1 MRLHTEAGMR
11 LTPPSPSDTC
21 HWSLGPTGE
30 PSLVR
35 RTPPRPGWPG
45 QTWPASFDRRR
56 RSVQT
61 SSTFRYRF
69 ATCARIAVIL
79 STFCQRFSSFL
90 DIFDVALSLGL
101 WATSF
106 SLRSVCFVDFSLDL
120 GRFVVS
126 ASSDRSGALV
136 ASFE

>member
-11 LTPPSPSDTC
+11 LTPPSETC

-35 RTPPRPGWPG
+35 RRPLPRPGWPG

-69 ATCARIAVIL
+69 AACARIAVIL
-79 STFCQRFSSFL
+79 STFCQRFSSFWIYSTSPSL
-90 DIFDVALSLGL
+90 WDYGRRRSRCGVSVASTFR
-101 WATSF
+101 WI
-106 SLRSVCFVDFSLDL
+106 C
-120 GRFVVS
+120 VVS
-126 ASSDRSGALV
+126 SCQRHLIVLERS
-136 ASFE
+136 